1 MDGSLGFGLL
11 VFIALIGYAVTTWLS
26 TRNNKKE

>member
-11 VFIALIGYAVTTWLS
+11 MLIALIGYAVTTWLD
-26 TRNNKKE
+26 TRNKKK

>member
-11 VFIALIGYAVTTWLS
+11 MLIALVGYAVTTWLD
-26 TRNNKKE
+26 TRNNKK